1 MAFQNFI
8 PSVWDE
14 SILRELERKCVFIED
29 CNRKYEG
36 KVKKMGESV
45 TILGVGRPTI
55 HTLASSTATIEDA
68 EIIEDTSVI
77 MPINQ
82 KKYYH
87 YQVPDIDKA
96 QAVEGLMQSFQQE
109 TAEAMANVIDRY
121 VSSKV
126 ADATKVYSADTKI
139 GAAAA
144 EGTTA
149 VLAALDLAQQK
160 LFENDVASSTAVIIT
175 VSPRFFTLFRQAFG
189 DKDTDNSALLKNG
202 VVGRYNGMTI
212 KLSNNVYTSGS
223 GASNGLGGAV
233 DNIMVRTQRAVAFA
247 QPFMESEAMRSSTS
261 FSDLIRGLTLFDA
274 KIVRPKEILNL
285 NVKYA

>member
-126 ADATKVYSADTKI
+126 ADATKVYSADTK
-139 GAAAA
+139 
-144 EGTTA
+144 
-149 VLAALDLAQQK
+149 
-160 LFENDVASSTAVIIT
+160 NRSSR
-175 VSPRFFTLFRQAFG
+175 S
-189 DKDTDNSALLKNG
+189 
-202 VVGRYNGMTI
+202 GRYDR
-212 KLSNNVYTSGS
+212 GS
-223 GASNGLGGAV
+223 RGSRPCTAEAV
-233 DNIMVRTQRAVAFA
+233 RERCRLVHSCYYHRFPEVLHPVPPGIRRQRHRQQRA
-247 QPFMESEAMRSSTS
+247 P
-261 FSDLIRGLTLFDA
+261 
-274 KIVRPKEILNL
+274 
-285 NVKYA
+285 